1 MTRVRSIFG
10 WVAACGASSF
20 AACLPAD
27 TRPPP
32 GKLTMTVSA
41 SDATLNG
48 VTTADGWSVSFDR
61 VLVAM
66 GHTSLDSSCTSYSD
80 PRYYRLLDLGAAQTQ
95 TLGLLFG
102 LGDCDLQ
109 FHIAPPDVDTVL
121 GTGVTDADETFMRT
135 AITDSYFINAGVSV
149 DIAGHAVRDAA
160 AVRFHWTFRPS
171 VRYAQC
177 SLVQNGQ
184 TIDGVSLHGGDDF
197 TYDVRIE
204 TEALFRDNINADR
217 ATLRFQPIADA
228 DAAGNADGEVT
239 LDELNLVA
247 GSLTATGDFSDISW
261 SAGAST
267 PSNDGGRSVAPASLE
282 DFVYLFLVPTMP
294 RFRDVGHCSYFPRN
308 F

>member
-1 MTRVRSIFG
+1 
-10 WVAACGASSF
+10 
-20 AACLPAD
+20 
-27 TRPPP
+27 
-32 GKLTMTVSA
+32 
-41 SDATLNG
+41 
-48 VTTADGWSVSFDR
+48 
-61 VLVAM
+61 
-66 GHTSLDSSCTSYSD
+66 
-80 PRYYRLLDLGAAQTQ
+80 
-95 TLGLLFG
+95 
-102 LGDCDLQ
+102 
-109 FHIAPPDVDTVL
+109 
-121 GTGVTDADETFMRT
+121 
-135 AITDSYFINAGVSV
+135 
-149 DIAGHAVRDAA
+149 
-160 AVRFHWTFRPS
+160 
-171 VRYAQC
+171 
-177 SLVQNGQ
+177 VQNGQ